1 VEQGED
7 EAALSPA
14 HRHRKGAEVA
24 KFLAVVDLRVL
35 MEEAEEGG
43 AAEEGEE
50 EKAEEEEEEML
61 IKDHRVIRYVM

>member
-1 VEQGED
+1 MEQGED

-24 KFLAVVDLRVL
+24 KVLVAVDLRVL
-35 MEEAEEGG
+35 TEEAEE
-43 AAEEGEE
+43 AEEGEE
-50 EKAEEEEEEML
+50 EEEEEEEML

>member
-1 VEQGED
+1 MEQGED

-24 KFLAVVDLRVL
+24 KVLVAVDLRVL
-35 MEEAEEGG
+35 TEEAEEG
-43 AAEEGEE
+43 E
-50 EKAEEEEEEML
+50 EEEEEEML